1 MAFVPQIAT
10 ADPAQ
15 MLRICAG
22 INSAL
27 RGETA
32 STGMASAAS
41 GATSMTVHDSRCR
54 AGRLAV
60 LVPLNAAAAGLS
72 WHLAAMTR
80 GSMTFTFTSAPTAQA
95 SFGWALL
102 GDGGQ
107 H

>member
-32 STGMASAAS
+32 STGTALAAS
-41 GATSMTVHDSRCR
+41 GATSITVQDSRGR

-60 LVPLNAAAAGLS
+60 LVPLNAAAAGLNWYLS
-72 WHLAAMTR
+72 AMTR
-80 GSMTFTFTSAPTAQA
+80 GSMTFKFTSAPSAQA

-102 GDGGQ
+102 GDGGG